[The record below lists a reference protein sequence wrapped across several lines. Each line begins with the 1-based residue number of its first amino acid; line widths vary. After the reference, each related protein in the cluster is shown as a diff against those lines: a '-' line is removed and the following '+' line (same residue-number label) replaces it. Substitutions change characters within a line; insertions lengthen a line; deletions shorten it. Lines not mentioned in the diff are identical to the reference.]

1 MPNMSLK
8 WDVMDDVVLRF
19 AASQTITRPTL
30 EQMSPATSLLT
41 LRPGN
46 FIAASGNANL
56 KPFKSSNL
64 DFSAEWYYAP
74 GSYVSVGA
82 FLKDVTNFIVLN
94 NSTGTVRSE
103 EHTSELQSL
112 MSNS

>member
-1 MPNMSLK
+1 M
-8 WDVMDDVVLRF
+8 VVRF

-46 FIAASGNANL
+46 FVAASGNAEL

-64 DFSAEWYYAP
+64 DLSFEWSYAP
-74 GSYVSVGA
+74 GSYVALGG
-82 FLKDVTNFIVLN
+82 FLKEVSNFIVLN
-94 NSTGTVRSE
+94 NRTEGRRDGKGCGSTCRSRR
-103 EHTSELQSL
+103 TP
-112 MSNS
+112 